1 MEKFKINLL
10 NQQSKVAAHERN
22 LRRFMEGERFQRVS
36 FQEQQ
41 LLKKQLESLSALNA
55 VYRQRLEIHGLD
67 I

>member
-10 NQQSKVAAHERN
+10 NQQSRVAAHEQN
-22 LRRFMEGERFQRVS
+22 LRRFIESERFQRIS
-36 FQEQQ
+36 FREQQ

-55 VYRQRLEIHGLD
+55 VYKERLKIHGFD